1 MPRVYMR
8 FEWLAGWRVS
18 FLDGSKVLPRT
29 LLFRSDESCLRWQGR
44 VVGSKVLADRLA
56 LEHAMVQGRGGVHL
70 ELSYP
75 QLATLA
81 VQPGVASPPQP
92 RF

>member
-18 FLDGSKVLPRT
+18 FLDGSKALPRT
-29 LLFRSDESCLRWQGR
+29 LLFRSDEKLLEMAGKGGALKS
-44 VVGSKVLADRLA
+44 LADRQA
-56 LEHAMVQGRGGVHL
+56 LEHAMGQGRGGVHL

-75 QLATLA
+75 QFATL
-81 VQPGVASPPQP
+81 QHRRG
-92 RF
+92 

>member
-29 LLFRSDESCLRWQGR
+29 LLFRSDEKLLEMAGKGGALKNLS
-44 VVGSKVLADRLA
+44 DRQA

-75 QLATLA
+75 QLATL
-81 VQPGVASPPQP
+81 QRG
-92 RF
+92 RG

>member
-29 LLFRSDESCLRWQGR
+29 LLFRSNEKLLEMAGKGNALKS
-44 VVGSKVLADRLA
+44 LADRQA
-56 LEHAMVQGRGGVHL
+56 LELAMAQGRGGVHL
-70 ELSYP
+70 DLSYP
-75 QLATLA
+75 QLATLQR
-81 VQPGVASPPQP
+81 V
-92 RF
+92 RT

>member
-18 FLDGSKVLPRT
+18 FLAGSGVLPRT
-29 LLFRSDESCLRWQGR
+29 LLFRSDEKLLELAGKGGALKS
-44 VVGSKVLADRLA
+44 LADRQA
-56 LEHAMVQGRGGVHL
+56 LEHAMVQGQGGVHL

-75 QLATLA
+75 QLAVLHR
-81 VQPGVASPPQP
+81 P
-92 RF
+92 RG

>member
-18 FLDGSKVLPRT
+18 FLEGSRVLPRT
-29 LLFRSDESCLRWQGR
+29 LLFRSDEKLLEMAGK
-44 VVGSKVLADRLA
+44 GGALKYLADRQA

-75 QLATLA
+75 QLAIL
-81 VQPGVASPPQP
+81 QRRRG
-92 RF
+92 

>member
-18 FLDGSKVLPRT
+18 FLEGSRVLPRT
-29 LLFRSDESCLRWQGR
+29 LLFRSDEKLLEMAGKGGALKC
-44 VVGSKVLADRLA
+44 LADHQA
-56 LEHAMVQGRGGVHL
+56 LEHAMVQGRGSVHL

-75 QLATLA
+75 QLAILKR
-81 VQPGVASPPQP
+81 G
-92 RF
+92 RG

>member
-18 FLDGSKVLPRT
+18 FLEGSKLLPRT
-29 LLFRSDESCLRWQGR
+29 LLFRSDEKLLDMAGKGGALKC
-44 VVGSKVLADRLA
+44 LADRQV
-56 LEHAMVQGRGGVHL
+56 LEHAIVQGRGGVHL

-75 QLATLA
+75 QY
-81 VQPGVASPPQP
+81 ASLQH
-92 RF
+92 RRG

>member
-29 LLFRSDESCLRWQGR
+29 LLFRSDEKLLEMARKGGALKS
-44 VVGSKVLADRLA
+44 LADRQA
-56 LEHAMVQGRGGVHL
+56 LEQAIVQGRGGVHL
-70 ELSYP
+70 ELTYP
-75 QLATLA
+75 QLATL
-81 VQPGVASPPQP
+81 QRG
-92 RF
+92 RG